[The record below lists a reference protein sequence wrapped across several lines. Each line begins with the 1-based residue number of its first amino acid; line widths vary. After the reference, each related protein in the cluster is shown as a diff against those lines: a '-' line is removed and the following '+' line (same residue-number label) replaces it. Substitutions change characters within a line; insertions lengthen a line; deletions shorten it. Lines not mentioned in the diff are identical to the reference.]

1 MYSSTITAKVSWP
14 AFLIS
19 FICSSCCSCKVYK
32 HYSWTW
38 WSTPWLSRVF
48 LLKANPFVIIIKCPF
63 TWRRAYFSF
72 CLESNSERF
81 FDSSSRV
88 LSFSRSASKSF
99 WKETDI
105 YIWYICCTYGVHMF
119 SSEVYLLSDW
129 WRNICKDNIQREHS
143 RNFCTVWYLMKIY
156 FQKVSVV
163 RVCNISRNWKNT
175 WKCKYVYSIFWYY
188 LS

>member
-1 MYSSTITAKVSWP
+1 MKSRRRGAEGRGGNEKEEEKRRRKAYQNCFINTLYSSTITAKVSWP

-19 FICSSCCSCKVYK
+19 FICSWCCSCKVYK
-32 HYSWTW
+32 HNSWTW
-38 WSTPWLSRVF
+38 WSTPWLSKVF
-48 LLKANPFVIIIKCPF
+48 DCKQTLFVVNIIIKCPF

-105 YIWYICCTYGVHMF
+105 CCTYSVHMF
-119 SSEVYLLSDW
+119 SSEQYLLSDW
-129 WRNICKDNIQREHS
+129 WRNILQR
-143 RNFCTVWYLMKIY
+143 
-156 FQKVSVV
+156 
-163 RVCNISRNWKNT
+163 
-175 WKCKYVYSIFWYY
+175 
-188 LS
+188 